1 MFLKQ
6 QSQHKRKKMGFEG
19 CRYENRDREH
29 QRLIIIYNL
38 ITRVVHILQT
48 RKISVMASV
57 KMTYELNFHF
67 GIIPQK
73 I

>member
-6 QSQHKRKKMGFEG
+6 QSHHKRKKRGFEG

-38 ITRVVHILQT
+38 IARVVHILQT
-48 RKISVMASV
+48 RKISAMASV